1 MKKNSFIYE
10 DYPPEWTLGLPAKWV
25 FVAEDM
31 LDEDLFKEWLFYAM
45 RYYGFCGTWRSDN
58 AYVNM
63 LLDAVYDEDEE
74 FFDQYYNSL
83 IKKRTPIDQLLKV
96 SNVRSKE
103 EQLNDYLNRQR
114 D

>member
-1 MKKNSFIYE
+1 MEDCLMKKNSFIYE
-10 DYPPEWTLGLPAKWV
+10 DYPPEWTLGLPAKWI

-63 LLDAVYDEDEE
+63 LLDAVYDEDEQ
-74 FFDQYYNSL
+74 FFDQYCFIEFSGAL
-83 IKKRTPIDQLLKV
+83 TTP
-96 SNVRSKE
+96 RSYYRIPG
-103 EQLNDYLNRQR
+103 LSGVVILMRR
-114 D
+114 